1 VRVANE
7 QNKFFLTFIGDFV
20 VLEVGDH
27 FLIVKNGILV
37 NVFIEQEF
45 FAFDTVII
53 LLFSIMDKELVNG
66 GTLAIV
72 ADAGV

>member
-7 QNKFFLTFIGDFV
+7 ENKFLLAFIGDFV
-20 VLEVGDH
+20 VSEVGDH
-27 FLIVKNGILV
+27 FLIVKNGILA
-37 NVFIEQEF
+37 NVFIQQEF

-53 LLFSIMDKELVNG
+53 LLLSIMDKKLVDG
-66 GTLAIV
+66 GTLAIF

>member
-1 VRVANE
+1 MRVANE
-7 QNKFFLTFIGDFV
+7 QNKIFLTFIGDFV

-27 FLIVKNGILV
+27 FLIVKYGIFV

-66 GTLAIV
+66 GALAIV